1 MEENLS
7 VLFRQLIEARLER
20 VHTWLPAKIVEFDHV
35 TLRATVQP
43 TVNKVIGPAGN
54 EIKLPYPLLFEVPVD
69 VIKTEHFLVRP
80 PYAKDDPVTLGFY
93 ERSLSFIIRD
103 LEQRDPMRSRKHHLT
118 DAVIVQGRMTDKE
131 RVVKPA
137 PDCWVDQWILVHRDK
152 PGTALRFLPSGAVVV
167 QVDPSS
173 KVYLGPGTEGCEPGD
188 VAIDGAILGTRHKAW
203 ADSHVH
209 SGVVPGG
216 GVSGAPTQACP
227 KVSEHVIL
235 GE

>member
-7 VLFRQLIEARLER
+7 VLFRQLMEARLER
-20 VHTWLPAKIVEFDHV
+20 VHTWLPAKIVEFDHKK
-35 TLRATVQP
+35 LRATVQP
-43 TVNKVIGPAGN
+43 TVKKVVGPAGK

-69 VIKTEHFLVRP
+69 VIKTEHFLIRP

-103 LEQRDPMRSRKHHLT
+103 LEQRDPTYSRKHHLT
-118 DAVIVQGRMTDKE
+118 DAIIVQGRMTDKE
-131 RVVKPA
+131 GDTKPA

-152 PGTALRFLPSGAVVV
+152 PGTALRFLPSGAIVV

-173 KVYLGPGTEGCEPGD
+173 KIYLGQGSEGCEPGD
-188 VAIDGAILGTRHKAW
+188 VAIDGAILGTRHKMW
-203 ADSHVH
+203 ADSHTH

-216 GVSGAPTQACP
+216 GVTGPPTVP
-227 KVSEHVIL
+227 SPDVSKHVMV
-235 GE
+235 GK